1 MQMGLW
7 TKAIA
12 TEDLRQKTQAAV
24 KLGERQIAV
33 FLTQDGIFACND
45 LCPHEGYPLSEGRV
59 DADGVLTCSQTNC
72 RYDLFTGANVTGGDA
87 LRVYPVEE
95 REGHVYV
102 DLMDPPVE
110 DQRQTVLFHLCNAFD
125 EHDFPRMAREL
136 ARLSHLEGDPLEAI
150 RAAIGWSCDRLE
162 FGMGQAYA
170 GAADWLSLYEERPGE
185 PEDRLICLLE
195 AMGHIAYDVQREK
208 IYPFS
213 ALEEPYDQAIFL
225 QAMEDGDEA
234 VAVANLRGGLAE
246 GRCFAEFEA
255 ALTQAAL
262 AHYSGEGH
270 PLIHVRKAGE
280 LIAHL
285 GPEVEIRL
293 MLPLVRA
300 IVFTRR
306 EDMMPRFGGYH
317 AALQS
322 WTEGFTPSFGRF
334 KPPKISDYK
343 GLDVDK
349 ALALTLDYKKAAP
362 EKLYLSLL
370 GANAVNLLCFDS
382 DHQDQ
387 VDGSFASNVGWL
399 DLTQGIAFAGALR
412 GQCQKFAES
421 WPPGLLQ
428 LACFAGRNAGYL
440 DDKVA
445 LKDWLVDDVEH
456 FFQQALDSLF
466 DHDQPE
472 YFVSVHLLKTVLAAR
487 DEARWA
493 LENEGEDTAAL
504 LAAAV
509 NRFLSTPIKRK
520 HLRRTA
526 RQALDFAAKEN
537 S

>member
-12 TEDLRQKTQAAV
+12 TEELRQKTQAAV
-24 KLGERQIAV
+24 KLGERQLAV
-33 FLTQDGIFACND
+33 FLTRDGIFACSD
-45 LCPHEGYPLSEGRV
+45 PCPHEGYPLSEGRV
-59 DADGVLTCSQTNC
+59 DPDGVLTCSRHNC
-72 RYDLFTGANVTGGDA
+72 KYDLFTGTNVMGGDA

-95 REGHVYV
+95 RDGQVYV

-110 DQRQTVLFHLCNAFD
+110 HQRQTVLFHLCNAFD

-136 ARLSHLEGDPLEAI
+136 ARLSLLEGDPLEAI

-170 GAADWLSLYEERPGE
+170 GAADWLALYEERPGDR
-185 PEDRLICLLE
+185 EDRLICLLE
-195 AMGHIAYDVQREK
+195 AMGHIAHDVRREK
-208 IYPFS
+208 IYPYS

-225 QAMEDGDEA
+225 QAMEAEDEA
-234 VAVANLRGGLAE
+234 VATANLRGGLGE
-246 GRCFAEFEA
+246 GRGFAEFEA

-262 AHYSGEGH
+262 AHYNGSGH
-270 PLIHVRKAGE
+270 PLIYVRKTGE

-285 GPEVEIRL
+285 GPEVETRL
-293 MLPLVRA
+293 MLPLVRTIIFA
-300 IVFTRR
+300 RR
-306 EDMMPRFGGYH
+306 EDRVTRFGGYP

-322 WTEGFTPSFGRF
+322 WAEGFKPSFGRF
-334 KPPKISDYK
+334 KPPKITDYR

-370 GANAVNLLCFDS
+370 GAMAFNMLCFDTDYQ
-382 DHQDQ
+382 DH
-387 VDGSFASNVGWL
+387 VDGDFGSNVGWL
-399 DLTQGIAFAGALR
+399 DFTHGIAFAAALR

-428 LACFAGRNAGYL
+428 LSCFLGRNAGYL
-440 DDKVA
+440 DHKVK

-472 YFVSVHLLKTVLAAR
+472 YVVSVHLLKTVLAAR

-493 LENEGEDTAAL
+493 LENDGEATAAL

-526 RQALDFAAKEN
+526 RQALGFVAKEN
-537 S
+537 G